1 MRSAVIA
8 WLKSLPGALLVP
20 VGIWLLFGLVVIG
33 SESYSTP
40 LGGLGF
46 GLYGGMIGLLFH
58 AGSYL
63 LFGLP
68 VFLMYYSRPDAAI
81 WKPGWSMTAGV
92 VLGALPFII
101 TGQVMPAPIGM
112 AYGAWTTLFA
122 WRQRPRRRN
131 HAVETTP
138 LRSLPHLERSAKD
151 EDWL

>member
-8 WLKSLPGALLVP
+8 WLKSLPGALLGP

-33 SESYSTP
+33 SEPYSTP

-68 VFLMYYSRPDAAI
+68 VFLMYYSRPEAVI
-81 WKPGWSMTAGV
+81 WKPGCSMTAGV
-92 VLGALPFII
+92 VLGALPFVI
-101 TGQVMPAPIGM
+101 TGQVLPAPIGM

-122 WRQRPRRRN
+122 WRQRPRKRN
-131 HAVETTP
+131 KAVEAI
-138 LRSLPHLERSAKD
+138 LPHVP
-151 EDWL
+151 